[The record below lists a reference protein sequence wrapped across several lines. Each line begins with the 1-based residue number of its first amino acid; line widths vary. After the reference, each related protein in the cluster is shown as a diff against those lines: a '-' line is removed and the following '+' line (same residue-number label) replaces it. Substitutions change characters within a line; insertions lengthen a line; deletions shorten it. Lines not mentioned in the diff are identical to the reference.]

1 MKLEEKK
8 KKVTRKKDMSVLSQ
22 ADIIGIEQ
30 KAKDVLLSV
39 YKKVEEIKPPIDISK
54 ILSAN
59 SFKVESGEFDD
70 EDVVGYYDKKAKKIS
85 VSSDDIYQR
94 QIFTVAHEL
103 GHFFLHADKEEE
115 VFYRTQVINLDSEK
129 QKEEAEANWFAAS
142 LLMPKNLVLK
152 YWELTKDIDIIAK
165 IFGVSHTAAYF
176 RLKNLQLAP

>member
-1 MKLEEKK
+1 MKGK
-8 KKVTRKKDMSVLSQ
+8 MSVLSRG
-22 ADIIGIEQ
+22 DILGIEQ
-30 KAKDVLLSV
+30 KANDVLLSV
-39 YKKVEEIKPPIDISK
+39 YKEEKQIKPPVDISK

-70 EDVVGYYDKKAKKIS
+70 KNVAGYYDKKAKKIS

-103 GHFFLHADKEEE
+103 GHFFLHSDKEEE
-115 VFYRTQVINLDSEK
+115 AFYRTQIINLDSEK

-142 LLMPKNLVLK
+142 LLMPRNLILK
-152 YWELTKDIDIIAK
+152 YWSLTKDIDLVAK

-176 RLKNLQLAP
+176 RLKNLQLVP